1 MIKSSNFGIIFLKEL
16 VWFLLFFLTTIHL
29 FSKRYFLI
37 IARLGAIMEL
47 ENKNVTASA
56 FDENASSSAFTVDES
71 EEQEILI
78 DDSLEL
84 ARKSREMSEE
94 EWQTFVAG
102 LAQNN
107 KKVIPVVALGSNQ
120 LLVNE
125 ILQSLSQLGDEVLLK
140 RDEAVKQSQAIKAK
154 VAQLVESGKVHINQD
169 EYHKSEESVIQYA
182 GLLENIVNEITGEI
196 AFFGL
201 FASDKSPKH
210 VVVWKEDPEDFVEFI
225 KAKVRFIKKYI
236 KSIRKDLNISFSRYN
251 FGFQAQIKRILQVE
265 AYIRYHD
272 SLRAQD
278 FKASEQE
285 ISGQN

>member
-1 MIKSSNFGIIFLKEL
+1 
-16 VWFLLFFLTTIHL
+16 
-29 FSKRYFLI
+29 
-37 IARLGAIMEL
+37 MEL
-47 ENKNVTASA
+47 ENKNMTNNA
-56 FDENASSSAFTVDES
+56 FDEKTSKSAFIADEP

-84 ARKSREMSEE
+84 ARKSKEMSEE
-94 EWQTFVAG
+94 EWQVFVAG

-107 KKVIPVVALGSNQ
+107 KKVIPVVALGTHQ
-120 LLVNE
+120 VLVNE
-125 ILQSLSQLGDEVLLK
+125 ILQSLSHLGDEVLLK

-154 VAQLVESGKVHINQD
+154 VGLLVESGKVHINQD

-201 FASDKSPKH
+201 FVSDKAPRH
-210 VVVWKEDPEDFVEFI
+210 VVVWNEDPDDFIEFI
-225 KAKVRFIKKYI
+225 KAKVRFIKKYV

-272 SLRAQD
+272 SLRTQD
-278 FKASEQE
+278 FKAAEQE
-285 ISGQN
+285 VSSQS